1 MARKTPSQDH
11 QRVQSRGDA
20 GEPADHRTAS
30 RSASPSPLNH
40 GIDPEAYA
48 VGYRRP
54 PLHGRF
60 QPGRS
65 GNPKGRAKHSPN
77 MRGTVRRVLSEDMKI
92 RVGGRLR
99 RMSTMEA
106 LVRTLLARSFKG
118 DSKAVASL
126 IVLMRQ
132 SGLIESEEAFT
143 DLLNGPAYDE
153 IIADF
158 RARNGVQDPARDD
171 EVKASGSTNAA
182 PAKRKD

>member
-1 MARKTPSQDH
+1 
-11 QRVQSRGDA
+11 
-20 GEPADHRTAS
+20 
-30 RSASPSPLNH
+30 
-40 GIDPEAYA
+40 
-48 VGYRRP
+48 
-54 PLHGRF
+54 
-60 QPGRS
+60 
-65 GNPKGRAKHSPN
+65 
-77 MRGTVRRVLSEDMKI
+77 MKI